1 MLYLKVYVL
10 ACLLCLGTSWIKIAS
25 QPFVKIGNGRM
36 GSSSLSSSTSNN
48 INQITGT
55 KLVEPNMQD
64 MKVVAQ
70 ILANITDY
78 LYEKPGLAM
87 KVVSDNMGWL
97 YSRNVPMYVID
108 L

>member
-1 MLYLKVYVL
+1 
-10 ACLLCLGTSWIKIAS
+10 
-25 QPFVKIGNGRM
+25 M
-36 GSSSLSSSTSNN
+36 GISSLSSSTSNN

>member
-36 GSSSLSSSTSNN
+36 AISSTSNN